1 MHLPVITN
9 TAIKKLNPY
18 CFLIYSDNI
27 LESINILDLLAE
39 NNPFLQI
46 VGVSYE
52 PIDQPIYLFKENKK
66 GRHICIKVLG
76 RYENWE
82 LPSKVESLIGFIDK
96 PDFVIVDEEKNKE
109 IFVGETTGTANVG
122 NSQWQREGRKISAAL
137 RHIPMIYQT
146 YYSGTDRSMFSQ
158 DVIDNGDVKGQV
170 RQPTSLQV
178 INHFIYSLRYQVP
191 SFVIYFPNPEYDSI
205 LGLDRKKTKGKKF
218 LKDYI
223 SVCLL
228 NSIGGEYKS
237 IKKETELA
245 ICKHMLNF
253 ISEIVPYRKASI
265 KRIDK
270 DFPVQPANQ
279 ILKRKGD
286 AFIKYVV
293 DFVNK
298 DVGFNE
304 KFDLAKWDF
313 SSFSKWSHRYKKTR
327 LLKLI
332 SNSKLPFLS
341 YLTNTAKAGFTL
353 DTSSLINLL
362 NKVYPKD
369 SGKFAQKLDNKLP
382 TLIIPTLMFQK
393 RDDKYIY
400 KVDPGTGEIVAFS
413 ELFGK
418 TLRDKKAMNVLI
430 YVHVQGPEK
439 FSTNTKL
446 FRAIRHYA
454 DCLIINEKIYEIR

>member
-1 MHLPVITN
+1 MSSPIITN
-9 TAIKKLNPY
+9 SDIQKRNPY

-27 LESINILDLLAE
+27 LESINILDLLSE

-52 PIDQPIYLFKENKK
+52 PIDQPIYLFKEKKK
-66 GRHICIKVLG
+66 GKHICVKVLG

-82 LPSKVESLIGFIDK
+82 LPSKVESLINFIDK
-96 PDFVIVDEEKNKE
+96 PDFVIVNGEKNKE

-137 RHIPMIYQT
+137 RQIPMIYQT
-146 YYSGTDRSMFSQ
+146 YYSGTDRSMFSREA
-158 DVIDNGDVKGQV
+158 IDKGEVKGQV

-191 SFVIYFPNPEYDSI
+191 SFVIYFPNPEYDSA
-205 LGLDRKKTKGKKF
+205 LGLDRKKTKGKK
-218 LKDYI
+218 LLRDYI
-223 SVCLL
+223 SICLL
-228 NSIGGEYKS
+228 NSISGSYKS
-237 IKKETELA
+237 TKKEIELH

-253 ISEIVPYRKASI
+253 INEAVSYRKSTI

-270 DFPVQPANQ
+270 DFPVQPTNR
-279 ILKRKGD
+279 ILKKEGE

-298 DVGFNE
+298 DVTFNE
-304 KFDLAKWDF
+304 KFDLTKWDF
-313 SSFSKWSHRYKKTR
+313 NSFSKWNHRYKNTR
-327 LLKLI
+327 LFRSLTKY
-332 SNSKLPFLS
+332 KLPFLS
-341 YLTNTAKAGFTL
+341 YLSGATKAGFVL

-362 NKVYPKD
+362 NKIYPEDK
-369 SGKFAQKLDNKLP
+369 GKFSQKLNSKLP

-393 RDDKYIY
+393 KGDKYIY
-400 KVDPGTGEIVAFS
+400 KVDPGTGELVAFS

-418 TLRDKKAMNVLI
+418 NLHDQKVMNILI
-430 YVHVQGPEK
+430 YVHVRGPEK
-439 FSTNTKL
+439 FRTTTKL
-446 FRAIRHYA
+446 FKAIKHYA
-454 DCLIINEKIYEIR
+454 DCLIVNERVYEIR